1 MKPLAYLAA
10 AAAIAGLAT
19 ATASFAQDDHKGHH
33 PDAAPK
39 AEAAPKADPAPQ
51 QKGMG
56 MGMMG
61 PDHMK
66 QMQEMCGNMMGKGMG
81 NMAATGDN
89 GPSSQAFAAANAKMH
104 QAMTFAFTGDA
115 DVDFAKGMIAHHQG
129 AIDMAKVAL
138 KYGKDDKIRKL
149 AEDIIKAQEGE
160 IAMMTGFL
168 KAKGQ

>member
-1 MKPLAYLAA
+1 MKPIAYLAA

-19 ATASFAQDDHKGHH
+19 TTVSFAQDDHKGHH
-33 PDAAPK
+33 PETAPK
-39 AEAAPKADPAPQ
+39 AEQPAPQ

-61 PDHMK
+61 GDHMK
-66 QMQEMCGNMMGKGMG
+66 QMQEMCGQMMGKGMG
-81 NMAATGDN
+81 NMGATGDT
-89 GPSSQAFAAANAKMH
+89 GPSSQAYAASNMKMH

-138 KYGKDDKIRKL
+138 QYGKDEKIRKL
-149 AEDIIKAQEGE
+149 AQDIIKAQEGE
-160 IAMMTGFL
+160 IAVMADFL
-168 KAKGQ
+168 KVKGR